1 MRRLNSVGPDCADD
15 VGWNARRIIAGGAE
29 VCMRRQ
35 AGTAASHKES
45 RNRCCLEVLC
55 CGRALGR
62 GVAAGKSQAQR
73 VSLVVSFY
81 SSSTQA
87 GSSLSLCFF
96 PGVCSL
102 PPDQC
107 GDLARSRLFSLN
119 GVSAGWWCWISLVPL
134 STRNQKEREERDRKE
149 RKGFGVFL
157 RSLVLPAA

>member
-1 MRRLNSVGPDCADD
+1 MYA
-15 VGWNARRIIAGGAE
+15 
-29 VCMRRQ
+29 Q
-35 AGTAASHKES
+35 AGRYCSQPQGITKPMLSGSTLLWASTRKRS
-45 RNRCCLEVLC
+45 RSGEE
-55 CGRALGR
+55 
-62 GVAAGKSQAQR
+62 SQAQR

-134 STRNQKEREERDRKE
+134 STRNQKAREERDRKE